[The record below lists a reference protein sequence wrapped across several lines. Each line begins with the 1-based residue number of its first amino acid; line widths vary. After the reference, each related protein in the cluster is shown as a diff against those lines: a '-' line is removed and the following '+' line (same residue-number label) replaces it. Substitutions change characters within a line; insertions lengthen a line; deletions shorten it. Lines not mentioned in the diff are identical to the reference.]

1 MPNRAQ
7 IHIDRALTNVS
18 VAYMQNAENFIADKV
33 FPIIPVQKQSDI
45 FFKYV
50 KDDFFR
56 DEAQVRADG
65 AESAGGDYDVEQSEP
80 YYCRVYAFHKD
91 VTEQERV
98 NSDEPLNVDQDATEF
113 VSQKLL
119 LKREV
124 VFMTK
129 YFRPGVWNTEIT
141 GVDSGAVEN
150 QVLKWDN
157 PLSDPIGD
165 ITNANIRMAE
175 ETSYR
180 PNTLVLSPWAFY
192 ALKNHPDILERIKY
206 TQKGIVTTD
215 LLATLFEVERVLIA
229 WGVQN
234 TKAKG
239 ADGRLAFIMGKH
251 ALLCYTPKSAGLKTP
266 AAGYTFAWKGYLGAA
281 AYGNRIVRIP
291 MPWLGLETE
300 RIEAEMAFDM
310 QQICADMGVFFADI
324 VNDDISGKGSRS
336 TQQVAITNFETPA
349 QTQKQVPAPTLN
361 K

>member
-1 MPNRAQ
+1 MDKMPNRAQ

-18 VAYMQNAENFIADKV
+18 VAYMQNADNFIADKV
-33 FPIIPVQKQSDI
+33 FPIIPVQKQSDLY
-45 FFKYV
+45 FKYV

-56 DEAQVRADG
+56 DEAALRADG
-65 AESAGGDYDVEQSEP
+65 SESAGGDYDVEHSEP

-124 VFMTK
+124 LFMTNFFK
-129 YFRPGVWNTEIT
+129 SGVWNTEIT
-141 GVDSGAVEN
+141 GVDATPAEN
-150 QVLKWDN
+150 QVLKWTN

-165 ITNANIRMAE
+165 ITNANVRMAE

-215 LLATLFEVERVLIA
+215 LLATLFEVERVFIA

-239 ADGRLAFIMGKH
+239 ADGELSFIMGKH

-266 AAGYTFAWKGYLGAA
+266 AAGYTFAWKGYMGAA

-310 QQICADMGVFFADI
+310 KQICADMGVFFNNI
-324 VNDDISGKGSRS
+324 VDDKISSNGRS
-336 TQQVAITNFETPA
+336 SVAPTQAVGVAKPA
-349 QTQKQVPAPTLN
+349 VAPAATLN